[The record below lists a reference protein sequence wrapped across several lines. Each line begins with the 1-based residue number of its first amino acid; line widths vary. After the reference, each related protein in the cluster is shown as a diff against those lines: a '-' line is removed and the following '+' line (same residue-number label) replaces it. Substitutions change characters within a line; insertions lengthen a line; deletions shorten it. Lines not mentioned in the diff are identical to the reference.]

1 MRSMENKGLIDRS
14 LAGLATSEMVCR
26 LVKNGSESINC
37 KGQSAERSYELVF
50 ERLIKLVGNS
60 R

>member
-37 KGQSAERSYELVF
+37 KGHSGLMNWF
-50 ERLIKLVGNS
+50 LKD
-60 R
+60 